1 MARLFGPSQMVGF
14 LAHAKWL
21 AMKISMLSPN
31 FSNLQLE
38 AARRH
43 VRIEISLR
51 ARNAGG
57 GKRRPGG
64 IS

>member
-1 MARLFGPSQMVGF
+1 MVGI

-31 FSNLQLE
+31 FSNRQLE
-38 AARRH
+38 ATRRH